1 MGDAKPGRGG
11 NIYTT
16 ETGKH
21 FSAGLFISLLVKQLP
36 AYHCLKQRK
45 KRQDW
50 AEKEADPTD
59 HNNCYST
66 GQEIKTA
73 AVLNNKYIHSN

>member
-1 MGDAKPGRGG
+1 MVLSHKDFAVFLSVLQNLDYPDKSDDRYLTQ
-11 NIYTT
+11 I
-16 ETGKH
+16 
-21 FSAGLFISLLVKQLP
+21 FR
-36 AYHCLKQRK
+36 RK

-50 AEKEADPTD
+50 EEKEADPTD

-73 AVLNNKYIHSN
+73 AVSNNKYIRSN

>member
-1 MGDAKPGRGG
+1 MQQARVIPTHTLGDT
-11 NIYTT
+11 I
-16 ETGKH
+16 
-21 FSAGLFISLLVKQLP
+21 VKELSE
-36 AYHCLKQRK
+36 YHCLKERK

-50 AEKEADPTD
+50 EEKEEDPTD

-73 AVLNNKYIHSN
+73 AVSNNKYIRSN

>member
-1 MGDAKPGRGG
+1 MQQARVIPTHTLGDA
-11 NIYTT
+11 I
-16 ETGKH
+16 
-21 FSAGLFISLLVKQLP
+21 VKQLSE
-36 AYHCLKQRK
+36 YHCLKERK

-50 AEKEADPTD
+50 EEKEADPTD

-73 AVLNNKYIHSN
+73 AVSNNKYIRSN